1 MVVHVPSLFVGTV
14 FAGSGFLLLHR
25 ELSHRSRL
33 TYRWV
38 LAGKFDSHLDSFHV
52 LQRRIK
58 GTHNHYTFCCCNELL
73 PIHLVCVTLAL
84 AICMISVKH
93 YFTEK
98 VEEQYREFWAKA
110 KAANKVPLVKEAS
123 VQTAGLT
130 AYTVSAWNKGV
141 NTLRNAL
148 NKDE

>member
-38 LAGKFDSHLDSFHV
+38 LA
-52 LQRRIK
+52 
-58 GTHNHYTFCCCNELL
+58 
-73 PIHLVCVTLAL
+73 
-84 AICMISVKH
+84 
-93 YFTEK
+93 EK